1 MKTAALSEAKNAAG
15 ARFSAGLEYTG
26 SVIELARRTAVA
38 AIKPPYAFGELIRQI
53 ESIGVRSLPIVILTA
68 IFSSLVMTVQMGV
81 QLQRFGALEYV
92 GNVVSMSL
100 VRELGPVL
108 TALLVGGR
116 VGAGIAAEIGS
127 MAVTEQVDAI
137 RSMGADPVKK
147 LVVPRVLAAVI
158 SLPLLTVLANTLGV
172 LASAVIAGLEYG
184 IGMRYFLTSV
194 GRSVGLDDFLGGVGK
209 TIVFGGCLA
218 LIACHEGL
226 LTRGGTAG
234 VGLSTTR
241 TVVISSVITLIS
253 DFLMTTIL
261 ISLGY

>member
-1 MKTAALSEAKNAAG
+1 MKTQAISDAKNELG
-15 ARFSAGLEYTG
+15 ARTSAVLEYVG
-26 SVIELARRTAVA
+26 SVVELARRTLFATF
-38 AIKPPYAFGELIRQI
+38 KPPFGLGEVVRQI
-53 ESIGVRSLPIVILTA
+53 ENIGVKSLPIVILTA

-127 MAVTEQVDAI
+127 MTVTEQVDAI

-147 LVVPRVLAAVI
+147 LVVPRVLAALI
-158 SLPLLTVLANTLGV
+158 ALPLLTVVANALGV
-172 LASAVIAGLEYG
+172 LASAVIAGIEYD
-184 IGMRYFLTSV
+184 IGLRYFLTSV
-194 GRSVGLDDFLGGVGK
+194 GRTVGLDDFLGGVSK

-234 VGLSTTR
+234 VGMSTTR

-253 DFLMTTIL
+253 DFIMTTIL